1 MMYLGALLPNGLMLP
16 SHYLKYMYTNPSQ
29 HIGISYYST
38 SSKEGMSL
46 VTFLLQLAML
56 NNCCIPNCS
65 KKYKHDCLLLG

>member
-1 MMYLGALLPNGLMLP
+1 MYLGALLPNGLMLP

-29 HIGISYYST
+29 HIGIYYYNT
-38 SSKEGMSL
+38 SSKK
-46 VTFLLQLAML
+46 LAML